1 MENIGCGAFGRA
13 MKAKR
18 RSDQEVVVVKELLVG
33 QMSESER
40 AEVHILIVSHGF
52 DVMSEPVLKKNLG
65 LQVYSVADKK

>member
-40 AEVHILIVSHGF
+40 AEVHT
-52 DVMSEPVLKKNLG
+52 
-65 LQVYSVADKK
+65 